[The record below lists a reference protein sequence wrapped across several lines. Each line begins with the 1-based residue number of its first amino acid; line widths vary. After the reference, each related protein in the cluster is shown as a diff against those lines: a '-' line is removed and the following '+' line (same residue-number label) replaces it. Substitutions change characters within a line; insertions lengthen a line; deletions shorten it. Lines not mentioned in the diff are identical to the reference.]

1 MGLCIKV
8 EKIRVRSLAVTHH
21 EVSWEVASTAEDIF
35 DYTFQVLRSEA
46 AAGPWTP
53 LSPEMRDQYFF
64 IDNRIKTGNESRQ
77 HHYIIRVKCR
87 QSGETKDFGPASMGG
102 EPDLQ
107 AIEIRKHINLL
118 MREFVGRR
126 CWVLPVRTFGQR
138 CPDCFNST
146 LKARTKSGCRLCYDT
161 SFVRGYMSPIESF
174 IQFDPNPKNN
184 QQTNMGELQQSN
196 TTARMGF
203 FPPLKPKDVI
213 IEPENRRW
221 RVVTVSSTQRLRAV
235 IHQEIQMHEIPK
247 TDSEYLIDID
257 LGSGTVQVGGC
268 EEVTALNLN
277 DMFLAGARNYT
288 NPQNLTNFEDE
299 EIPAIFSL
307 YPTTYPG
314 VKT

>member
-1 MGLCIKV
+1 MGLCIKI
-8 EKIRVRSLAVTHH
+8 ENLRVRSLTVANH
-21 EVSWEVASTAEDIF
+21 EVSWEVASTSEDVL

-46 AAGPWTP
+46 AAGPWFA
-53 LSPEMRDQYFF
+53 LSPELQDRYFF
-64 IDNRIKTGNESRQ
+64 IDNRVKTGNEYRQ
-77 HHYIIRVKCR
+77 HHYVIRVKHR
-87 QSGETKDFGPASMGG
+87 ISGDIKDFGPASIGG
-102 EPDLQ
+102 EPDLHGT
-107 AIEIRKHINLL
+107 EIRKHINLV

-138 CPDCFNST
+138 CPNCYNAT
-146 LKARTKSGCRLCYDT
+146 LKARVRSGCRTCFDT

-174 IQFDPNPKNN
+174 IQIDPNPKSN
-184 QQTNMGELQQSN
+184 QQANTGELQQSN

-235 IHQEIQMHEIPK
+235 IHQEIQLHEIPK
-247 TDSEYLIDID
+247 SDSEYLIEID
-257 LGSGTVQVGGC
+257 LGTGTVEIGGC
-268 EEVTALNLN
+268 QELVALNLN
-277 DMFLAGARNYT
+277 DLFLAGSRNFT
-288 NPQNLTNFEDE
+288 NPQNLANFEDE
-299 EIPAIFSL
+299 EIPSIYSL